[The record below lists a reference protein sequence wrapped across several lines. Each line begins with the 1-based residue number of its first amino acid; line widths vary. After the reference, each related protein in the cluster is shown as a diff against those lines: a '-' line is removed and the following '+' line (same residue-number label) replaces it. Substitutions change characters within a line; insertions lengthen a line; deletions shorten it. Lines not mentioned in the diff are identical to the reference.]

1 MRPAPP
7 PASLASGKVNTPS
20 QGLASPRGGA
30 KLQAFRLEHVIET
43 PLGELDPGRE
53 PEISCLLHVLNDAS
67 QRQRAAGTADD
78 VRMHGEG
85 NVTRAIGRFRIEL
98 VEIGL
103 PRLEPVIRVAVFAMT
118 MAEQRAVAKWLARKL
133 DQHLAV
139 FLPQERQLLVKAV
152 GVEDETMLD
161 QKLDR
166 VGALGARTPA
176 IGAAPRALLDH
187 CDRLLHHLRFLVARQ
202 VARDLVIVSV
212 PFHHMTVRK

>member
-1 MRPAPP
+1 MRPAPFP
-7 PASLASGKVNTPS
+7 ASGKGNTPS
-20 QGLASPRGGA
+20 DGLAAPGGGA

-53 PEISCLLHVLNDAS
+53 PGISCLLHVLNDAS

-85 NVTRAIGRFRIEL
+85 DVTRALGRFGIEL

-133 DQHLAV
+133 DQ
-139 FLPQERQLLVKAV
+139 
-152 GVEDETMLD
+152 
-161 QKLDR
+161 
-166 VGALGARTPA
+166 
-176 IGAAPRALLDH
+176 
-187 CDRLLHHLRFLVARQ
+187 
-202 VARDLVIVSV
+202 
-212 PFHHMTVRK
+212 